1 MRKAQQDY
9 WRKRFEKLKAE
20 NQMLREKLAAL
31 KRETR
36 DLQRVIRNNSKLFH
50 SIPAGILLVQQGI
63 IVDINRGALEHLGYS
78 PEEVIGRNFLDF
90 VHPELKK
97 YMKDLHN
104 KRISG
109 KRVPSQYETDVV
121 AKDGE
126 RIPCET
132 RVKRIRFNGRRAF
145 LVNLTLLEK
154 RKKRERDLIQS
165 KKKEALMTMASGLNR
180 KLRHDLKGM
189 RENIQLVKGALE
201 SENGDFVKGLE
212 HIESASREILN
223 TTKVLEGIA
232 NTKHDPSDDVLF
244 DLRKVVKKAISRTNP
259 ILKDLA
265 ETRKQQI
272 NLKTYLRSVSPIKG
286 NPEEI
291 RDLAINLI
299 LNAVEAMPH
308 GGDLYLTTEENAGYA
323 HIYIQDSGVGISAP
337 IKDRIWDPFFSTKGK
352 EGLGLGLSL
361 SHAIVKRHKGEMEV
375 ATQKDHGTT
384 FTIRLPIAKK
394 DQRPKARSGKRKIKN
409 AQILMVGDE
418 DMVSE
423 LLSQVFMSR
432 GHKVVMV
439 SSGSEGLQRLRKKK
453 FDLVVADSAATD
465 MGRAALVQKIRKMR
479 RELSL
484 VLMMDQ
490 ASGKGF
496 QVAKKSVFDL
506 IVTKPL
512 DMDKVVRQVEDL
524 LRQKGGA

>member
-9 WRKRFEKLKAE
+9 WRKRFEKLKDE
-20 NQMLREKLAAL
+20 NQILREKLAIL

-36 DLQRVIRNNSKLFH
+36 DLQRVIRNNSKMFH

-63 IVDINRGALEHLGYS
+63 IVDINRGSLEHLGYS
-78 PEEVIGRNFLDF
+78 PEEVIGRSFLDF

-97 YMKDLHN
+97 DMKDLHN

-109 KRVPSQYETDVV
+109 KRVPSQYETDLVT
-121 AKDGE
+121 KDGE
-126 RIPCET
+126 RIPCEA

-145 LVNLTLLEK
+145 LVNVTLLEK

-180 KLRHDLKGM
+180 KLSHDLKGM
-189 RENIQLVKGALE
+189 RENMQLVKGALH
-201 SENGDFVKGLE
+201 SENGDLVKGLE
-212 HIESASREILN
+212 NIEAASSEITN
-223 TTKVLEGIA
+223 TTRVLERIA
-232 NTKHDPSDDVLF
+232 NRKRDPSDDVLL
-244 DLRKVVKKAISRTNP
+244 DLRKVVKKAISLTNP
-259 ILKDLA
+259 ILQDLA
-265 ETRKQQI
+265 ERRKQKI

-286 NPEEI
+286 DPEEI
-291 RDLAINLI
+291 QDLAIHLI

-323 HIYIQDSGVGISAP
+323 HIYIQDSGVGIPAP

-352 EGLGLGLSL
+352 DGLGLGLSL

-375 ATQKDHGTT
+375 TTQKDHGTT

-394 DQRPKARSGKRKIKN
+394 DQRAKPRSGIRKIKN
-409 AQILMVGDE
+409 AQILMIGDE

-423 LLSQVFMSR
+423 LLSQVFVSR

-439 SSGSEGLQRLRKKK
+439 SSGSEGLQKLRKKK
-453 FDLVVADSAATD
+453 FDLVVADSTATD
-465 MGRAALVQKIRKMR
+465 MDRAALVQKIRKMK
-479 RELSL
+479 RELSF
-484 VLMMDQ
+484 VLMTDQ
-490 ASGKGF
+490 AGGKRSGATKRS
-496 QVAKKSVFDL
+496 AFDL
-506 IVTKPL
+506 IITKPL
-512 DMDKVVRQVEDL
+512 DVDNVVRQVEDL
-524 LRQKGGA
+524 LRHKGGG

>member
-9 WRKRFEKLKAE
+9 WRKRFEKLRAE
-20 NQMLREKLAAL
+20 NQVLREKLATL
-31 KRETR
+31 KRESR

-78 PEEVIGRNFLDF
+78 PEEVVGHSFLEF

-109 KRVPSQYETDVV
+109 KRVPSQYETDLVT
-121 AKDGE
+121 KDGE
-126 RIPCET
+126 RIACEA

-165 KKKEALMTMASGLNR
+165 KKNEALMTMASGLNR
-180 KLRHDLKGM
+180 QLSHDLKGM
-189 RENIQLVKGALE
+189 SEDIQLVKETLDTE
-201 SENGDFVKGLE
+201 KGDLVKGLE
-212 HIESASREILN
+212 NIEAASSEIIK
-223 TTKVLEGIA
+223 TTRVLESIT
-232 NTKHDPSDDVLF
+232 NTNHDPSDDVLL
-244 DLRKVVKKAISRTNP
+244 DLRKVVKKAISLTNP
-259 ILKDLA
+259 ILKGLA
-265 ETRKQQI
+265 EKGKQKI

-286 NPEEI
+286 DPREI
-291 RDLAINLI
+291 RDLAIHLI

-323 HIYIQDSGVGISAP
+323 HIYIQDSGVGIPAP
-337 IKDRIWDPFFSTKGK
+337 IEDRIWDPFFSTKGK
-352 EGLGLGLSL
+352 DGLGLGLNL

-375 ATQKDHGTT
+375 TTQKDHGTT
-384 FTIRLPIAKK
+384 FTIRLPLAKK
-394 DQRPKARSGKRKIKN
+394 DQRANPRSGKRKIKN

-423 LLSQVFMSR
+423 LLSQVFVSR
-432 GHKVVMV
+432 GHRVVMV
-439 SSGSEGLQRLRKKK
+439 SSGSEGLQKLRKKK
-453 FDLVVADSAATD
+453 FDLVLADSEAAD
-465 MGRAALVQKIRKMR
+465 MGRAALVQKIRKMKR
-479 RELSL
+479 GLSF
-484 VLMMDQ
+484 VLMTEQ
-490 ASGKGF
+490 ATGKKSG
-496 QVAKKSVFDL
+496 APKKSVFDL
-506 IVTKPL
+506 IITKPL
-512 DMDKVVRQVEDL
+512 DVDKVVRQVEDL
-524 LRQKGGA
+524 LRQKGGG